1 MFRQVWS
8 QRQQWQQQQQQEMA
22 PNFLSI
28 MWLREAFHGLRIQDV
43 KSLILFDALFL
54 LDGRKRREGKK
65 EKKRGKKE

>member
-1 MFRQVWS
+1 
-8 QRQQWQQQQQQEMA
+8 
-22 PNFLSI
+22 